1 MSRKIMVTRM
11 IKAKNVTCMVADT
24 TTGTVTEK
32 NFVVN
37 RYVKDADILK
47 QIRKENETETEK
59 IACIVSVTTIETL
72 MGMTEDKFIENA
84 EVLPPRKTDTK
95 IEK

>member
-1 MSRKIMVTRM
+1 MARKIMVTRM

-24 TTGTVTEK
+24 TTGTVEEK

-47 QIRKENETETEK
+47 QIRKENETETLK

-72 MGMTEDKFIENA
+72 MGMDEETFIANA
-84 EVLPPRKTDTK
+84 EVLPARKSTTK
-95 IEK
+95 TAE